1 MLVLWLAVIDYR
13 IARKAPHEWLGITLA
28 ALFVVHNI
36 INLKFYTSL
45 FSGRY
50 SARRI
55 AATAV
60 NLLLV
65 LDIAVI
71 ASIGLVQS
79 KSVLSS
85 LQLPGAIQL
94 RVIHTTAA
102 YWLIPLIGAHI
113 GLHWEKLIKSLR
125 RILKTK
131 EGDIALTVIMRSTAV
146 ILFAAG
152 VYSSFDRNMFAKLF
166 YGFSFDYWPLER
178 PTILYFAE
186 MLSIMGMWGL
196 IFTKAFKS
204 LPPHRGQ
211 RQSI

>member
-28 ALFVVHNI
+28 ALFAVHNI

-60 NLLLV
+60 NIFLV
-65 LDIAVI
+65 LDIAVL
-71 ASIGLVQS
+71 ASVGLMQS
-79 KSVLSS
+79 KSVLSF
-85 LQLPGAIQL
+85 LHLPGAMQL

-113 GLHWEKLIKSLR
+113 GLHWETLMNSFRKI
-125 RILKTK
+125 IKTK
-131 EGDIALTVIMRSTAV
+131 DGDIKFTIIMRGAAL
-146 ILFAAG
+146 IFFAAG
-152 VYSSFDRNMFAKLF
+152 VCSCFDRNMFAKLF
-166 YGFSFDYWPLER
+166 FGFSFDYWHEER

-186 MLSIMGMWGL
+186 MLSIMGMYVL
-196 IFTKAFKS
+196 ISHYFFRILKRS
-204 LPPHRGQ
+204 
-211 RQSI
+211 